1 MEAAA
6 EAATEA
12 AEAARAA
19 AEVEQAAKAATKVK
33 GKPSQNAGASD
44 WSAQSHSAEGVPSR
58 TAMQRTNAR
67 LTAAVVEQAAAEQR
81 LLNSVWTSERAAV
94 GQAAAG
100 RAAEQ
105 AKEAGEPPT
114 FGGFSLSDPMKASG
128 ASFGQRVFSSFV
140 SAFGASRGETT
151 TAASTAP
158 EAPTAPAAPDDD
170 GFVSQ
175 ARTGPSQA
183 RGGHGTRRSRYGFR
197 TLPTPHALAEG
208 AAAAAEGGGQRMEG
222 APGGGPAVGCKNLLS
237 QGRAT
242 AAIRCFEK
250 VHRDFFDPYDASAA
264 LGDAAKQGSG
274 GVAEGRLPLDT
285 TTVLTLRHDADMRNP
300 NPIPDTDPDPDP
312 DAG

>member
-12 AEAARAA
+12 AEAAKAA

-44 WSAQSHSAEGVPSR
+44 RSAQRHSAEGVPSR
-58 TAMQRTNAR
+58 TAMQRTTR
-67 LTAAVVEQAAAEQR
+67 LTATVVEQAAAEQR
-81 LLNSVWTSERAAV
+81 LLESVWISERAAV

-105 AKEAGEPPT
+105 AKEAEEPPT
-114 FGGFSLSDPMKASG
+114 FGGFSLSDPMRASG

-197 TLPTPHALAEG
+197 TLPTAHALAEG
-208 AAAAAEGGGQRMEG
+208 APAAAEGRGQRMEV

-264 LGDAAKQGSG
+264 LGDAVKQGSD
-274 GVAEGRLPLDT
+274 GVAEGRLPRDT
-285 TTVLTLRHDADMRNP
+285 ATVLTLRHDADMRNP

-312 DAG
+312 GAD

>member
-105 AKEAGEPPT
+105 AKEAGEPQEEHGVPVR
-114 FGGFSLSDPMKASG
+114 ASPHLVSRPRASKWQQRRVTVG
-128 ASFGQRVFSSFV
+128 ALRRPDQLRVV
-140 SAFGASRGETT
+140 
-151 TAASTAP
+151 
-158 EAPTAPAAPDDD
+158 
-170 GFVSQ
+170 
-175 ARTGPSQA
+175 
-183 RGGHGTRRSRYGFR
+183 
-197 TLPTPHALAEG
+197 LPHADERRG
-208 AAAAAEGGGQRMEG
+208 NVIQAAGGLEPVPHIGLV
-222 APGGGPAVGCKNLLS
+222 PC
-237 QGRAT
+237 
-242 AAIRCFEK
+242 
-250 VHRDFFDPYDASAA
+250 
-264 LGDAAKQGSG
+264 
-274 GVAEGRLPLDT
+274 
-285 TTVLTLRHDADMRNP
+285 
-300 NPIPDTDPDPDP
+300 
-312 DAG
+312 